1 MIYLY
6 AGLGM
11 AMLLPILVGL
21 QTAVSVAELEQG
33 ELAMQAGDG
42 KVLKDWR
49 LRLSEKNEFLQ
60 RQLDL
65 FPKPEVGC
73 SNIGQDYP
81 FDDSNGNCIYWSK
94 KEGSGLGS
102 EYVSRFF
109 RRNAEW
115 TSCLVRITE
124 DQSSRCAEEPRVQ

>member
-21 QTAVSVAELEQG
+21 QTAVAVAELEQG
-33 ELAMQAGDG
+33 ELAMQVGDG
-42 KVLKDWR
+42 KVFKDWR
-49 LRLSEKNEFLQ
+49 LRLSEKNAFLQ
-60 RQLDL
+60 RQADL
-65 FPKPEVGC
+65 FPRPEVGC
-73 SNIGQDYP
+73 PSIGENYALDS
-81 FDDSNGNCIYWSK
+81 SNGDCVYWSK
-94 KEGSGLGS
+94 KEGAGLGS

-115 TSCLVRITE
+115 SSCLVIAG
-124 DQSSRCAEEPRVQ
+124 DQSSRCVEEPGAQ

>member
-42 KVLKDWR
+42 KVLEDWR
-49 LRLSEKNEFLQ
+49 LRLSEKNEFLR
-60 RQLDL
+60 RQVDL
-65 FPKPEVGC
+65 FPRPTVGC
-73 SNIGQDYP
+73 PDIGENYSVDS
-81 FDDSNGNCIYWSK
+81 SNGSCVYWSK
-94 KEGSGLGS
+94 KEGVGLGS

-115 TSCLVRITE
+115 ASCLVIAG
-124 DQSSRCAEEPRVQ
+124 DQSSRCVEESGG

>member
-42 KVLKDWR
+42 KVIRDFRERQQVKTALLENAESVFK
-49 LRLSEKNEFLQ
+49 EKSTNPCPTGSLVNGF
-60 RQLDL
+60 RRNDD
-65 FPKPEVGC
+65 GC
-73 SNIGQDYP
+73 S
-81 FDDSNGNCIYWSK
+81 FFS
-94 KEGSGLGS
+94 S
-102 EYVSRFF
+102 EPMDKYVSRVFNDGG
-109 RRNAEW
+109 RW
-115 TSCLVRITE
+115 SYCIVR
-124 DQSSRCAEEPRVQ
+124 DDPSSKCPEEY